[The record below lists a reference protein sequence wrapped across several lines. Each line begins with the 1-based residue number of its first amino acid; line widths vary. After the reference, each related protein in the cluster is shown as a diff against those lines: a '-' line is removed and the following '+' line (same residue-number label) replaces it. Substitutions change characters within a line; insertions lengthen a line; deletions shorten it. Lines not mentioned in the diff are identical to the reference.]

1 MQIERYRGGRPV
13 YFRPFFGLRGL
24 QDEMN
29 RVFSDF
35 LDETAEKG
43 VSLLTPAMDLVEK
56 PDVIQVKVEL
66 PGVKKDDVE
75 ITIKDDV
82 LIVKG
87 EKREEKEEKGE
98 NRYYVERSYGSFA
111 RSLTLPSAVKT
122 DQVKATFKD
131 GVLEITM
138 PKAEEEKAKKVEIK
152 VD

>member
-35 LDETAEKG
+35 YDETSEKSMS
-43 VSLLTPAMDLVEK
+43 VLTPSVDFVDRPESFL
-56 PDVIQVKVEL
+56 VKVEL
-66 PGVKKDDVE
+66 PGVKREDVE
-75 ITIKDDV
+75 ITLKEDV
-82 LIVKG
+82 LTIKG
-87 EKREEKEEKGE
+87 EKREEKEEEGE
-98 NRYYVERSYGSFA
+98 NRYYVERSYGSFS
-111 RSLTLPSAVKT
+111 RSLTLPSSIKYDKVNAS
-122 DQVKATFKD
+122 FKD
-131 GVLEITM
+131 GVLEITL

>member
-13 YFRPFFGLRGL
+13 YFRPLFGLRGL

-82 LIVKG
+82 LILKG

>member
-82 LIVKG
+82 LILKG